1 MEFIDTE
8 VWGFRKAVHGMRDPY
23 ESWDKSDSK
32 MENGN
37 FIFGTE
43 DLALAQNLIVGGSEH
58 SKFMRMIHVQVD
70 VVMPRYWWSEAD
82 TYHFGTKNSSS
93 TMHNLLNNSKPIT
106 KEMFVTC
113 DEDNDITDVVV
124 ERLESLRQQYRET
137 KDYAKQTK
145 LLIRAKRLLPEGL
158 EQLRTWDTNYT
169 ELRNIYFQRKNHR
182 LKEEWQDTF
191 CKWVETLPY
200 AKELITYK
208 KENNT

>member
-37 FIFGTE
+37 FIFGKD
-43 DLALAQNLIVGGSEH
+43 DLTLAQNLITGGSEH

-93 TMHNLLNNSKPIT
+93 TMHKLLNNSKPIT

-113 DEDNDITDVVV
+113 DEDNDITDVVI
-124 ERLESLRQQYRET
+124 ERLESLRQQYR
-137 KDYAKQTK
+137 KANNYDKQTK
-145 LLIRAKRLLPEGL
+145 LLVRAKRLLPEGL